1 MTASGRS
8 PALSIQTDGPA
19 TSSATDGAA
28 RAESRDGRLDELA
41 DLRRE
46 VAALRAQLDAA
57 AHRMQD
63 LTARAHEDDLTG
75 LLNRRGLY
83 AEIASVIAFTE
94 RYRQPSTMLYL
105 DLDRFKAINDQHGHA
120 VGDAVLVGVA
130 RRLSDHLRR
139 SDVLGRI
146 GGDEFVMVLRQAD
159 LACGQTKAD
168 TIRDLLERDPITVDG
183 LSLTVGGSIGVA
195 EILASDT
202 VDLVVTRADQAMY
215 AVKRTRKAALRK
227 APEPTDSL

>member
-1 MTASGRS
+1 MTASGRT
-8 PALSIQTDGPA
+8 PALSAKTDDPA
-19 TSSATDGAA
+19 TPSAADGAV
-28 RAESRDGRLDELA
+28 RTEIRDGRLDELA

-75 LLNRRGLY
+75 VLNRRGLH

-130 RRLSDHLRR
+130 RRIFDHLRR
-139 SDVLGRI
+139 SDVFGRI

-159 LACGQTKAD
+159 LACGEAKAE
-168 TIRDLLERDPITVDG
+168 TIRDLLEAEPFVVDG
-183 LSLTVGGSIGVA
+183 LSLRVGGSIGVA
-195 EILASDT
+195 EIEASDT
-202 VDLVVTRADQAMY
+202 VDLVVTRADRAMY
-215 AVKRTRKAALRK
+215 TVKRARKAAERR
-227 APEPTDSL
+227 AAEPTDSL

>member
-1 MTASGRS
+1 MTRPGRFTAPLLS
-8 PALSIQTDGPA
+8 SDVAPTPAPSNGTGRAGNGDGGP
-19 TSSATDGAA
+19 
-28 RAESRDGRLDELA
+28 DELA

-63 LTARAHEDDLTG
+63 LLTRAHEDDLTG

-94 RYRQPSTMLYL
+94 RYGQPSTMLYL
-105 DLDRFKAINDQHGHA
+105 DLDRFKAINDRHGHA
-120 VGDAVLVGVA
+120 VGDAVLVAVS
-130 RRLSDHLRR
+130 RRLSEHLRR

-159 LACGQTKAD
+159 LPCGQAKAE
-168 TIRDLLERDPITVDG
+168 TIRDLLEREPIAVDG

-195 EILASDT
+195 EIEASDT
-202 VDLVVTRADQAMY
+202 VDVVVTRADQAMY
-215 AVKRTRKAALRK
+215 AVKRSRKVAERKAS
-227 APEPTDSL
+227 EPTDSL